1 VVLTPRDID
10 PPDPDVTREMLGG
23 IDGLLLP
30 GGWDVDPCEYGEA
43 RPDRLSKIDP
53 ALDHMEIALVRGAV
67 DSQVPVFGI
76 CRGQQV
82 INVAL
87 GGTLLQHVEGH
98 DQHGR
103 PRHELAHEVV
113 VEPDS
118 ELRSVVPG
126 GVLEVNSLHHQA
138 VKVPAPALRVTAR
151 SHDGVVEGMES
162 RDGLI
167 VAVQCHPEELV
178 ERQSWALGLL
188 RRFVERVLRS
198 ATTAARG

>member
-1 VVLTPRDID
+1 
-10 PPDPDVTREMLGG
+10 
-23 IDGLLLP
+23 
-30 GGWDVDPCEYGEA
+30 
-43 RPDRLSKIDP
+43 
-53 ALDHMEIALVRGAV
+53 LVRGAV